1 MARSS
6 TRKGKVRID
15 PKFYQSS
22 MVQGSYFNRML
33 DCGPFNRMV
42 EIALAY
48 LPPRVLDEHKE
59 RLAFVCMAHR
69 DGTRLAQR
77 LRETREIIVLS
88 EHGLPDY
95 NSHEGQRDFRYFIYI
110 VLHETAHAI
119 RKHRSPVYDSL
130 DAREV
135 EDQEKEADELA
146 LQWFNDHIAARAN
159 PHLPP
164 LTREEIAQAQ
174 ARTQKIM
181 LARIGGA

>member
-1 MARSS
+1 
-6 TRKGKVRID
+6 
-15 PKFYQSS
+15 

-95 NSHEGQRDFRYFIYI
+95 HSHEGQRDFRYFIYI

-119 RKHRSPVYDSL
+119 R
-130 DAREV
+130 
-135 EDQEKEADELA
+135 
-146 LQWFNDHIAARAN
+146 
-159 PHLPP
+159 
-164 LTREEIAQAQ
+164 
-174 ARTQKIM
+174 
-181 LARIGGA
+181 RIGGA